1 MAMERYEIL
10 EKIKTVIEAA
20 TDIPTEEIEDDSALM
35 DDLELS
41 SLEVI
46 TIIADLEEIFGFT
59 FSEKEMRN
67 MITIDDLAA
76 YIQKKAG

>member
-10 EKIKTVIEAA
+10 EKIKIVIEAA

>member
-1 MAMERYEIL
+1 MERYEIL
-10 EKIKTVIEAA
+10 EKIKAVIEVA
-20 TDIPTEEIEDDSALM
+20 TDIPAEGIKNDSALM

-41 SLEVI
+41 SLEVM

-67 MITIDDLAA
+67 MITIDDLAVC
-76 YIQKKAG
+76 IQKKAS

>member
-1 MAMERYEIL
+1 MEMERYEIL
-10 EKIKTVIEAA
+10 EKIKAVIEVA
-20 TDIPTEEIEDDSALM
+20 TDIPAEGIKNDSALM

-41 SLEVI
+41 SLEVM

-67 MITIDDLAA
+67 MITIDDLAVC
-76 YIQKKAG
+76 IQKKAS